1 MSEQFSPTLSLE
13 EAKQFNDEVILDGA
27 RTYPRF
33 FEILVERY
41 QQPFFRASYRILKQ
55 KEDAE
60 DATQEAFVKMYRF
73 AEKFQKQDG
82 IEFKSWAYK
91 ILVNTSLNFY
101 RKKYHILEFLEA
113 PEDMPEV
120 REEKNAILE
129 NIEQKEK
136 RQFISSVLE
145 KMPLQFQTIIS
156 QYYLDDKSYKTIA
169 TSENLPLSTLK
180 TRLFRAKKLFKKLAE
195 EEKNNIKNNIK
206 EI

>member
-27 RTYPRF
+27 RAYPKF

-101 RKKYHILEFLEA
+101 RKKYHTLEFLEA

-120 REEKNAILE
+120 REEKNSIVE
-129 NIEQKEK
+129 NILQKEK
-136 RQFISSVLE
+136 RQFITSVLE
-145 KMPLQFQTIIS
+145 KMPLQFQTILA
-156 QYYLDDKSYKTIA
+156 QYYLEDKSYKTIA
-169 TSENLPLSTLK
+169 ASERIPLSTLK
-180 TRLFRAKKLFKKLAE
+180 TRIFRAKRLFKKLT
-195 EEKNNIKNNIK
+195 EEKNNSSS
-206 EI
+206 

>member
-1 MSEQFSPTLSLE
+1 MTEPFSPALSLE
-13 EAKQFNDEVILDGA
+13 EAKQFSDEAILEQA
-27 RTYPRF
+27 RAHPKF

-73 AEKFQKQDG
+73 AEKFQKQEG
-82 IEFKSWAYK
+82 IAFKSWAYK

-101 RKKYHILEFLEA
+101 RKKYHTLEFLEA

-120 REEKNAILE
+120 KEERNAIIDG
-129 NIEQKEK
+129 IEQKEK

-145 KMPLQFQTIIS
+145 KMPLQFQTILA

-169 TSENLPLSTLK
+169 ASEQLPLSTLK
-180 TRLFRAKKLFKKLAE
+180 TRLFRAKKLFKKLAN
-195 EEKNNIKNNIK
+195 EEK